1 MSWPVLADERNCTA
15 CCACVA
21 TCKQKALKKTL
32 QNDGHYYIAI
42 DQNRCVQC
50 GACEKVCPI
59 ISGKDYGNN
68 DFLATVP
75 YKGWSNLASY
85 RTNGTSGGIFG
96 AVAYDFVKSGG
107 IVIGAALEHNV
118 CKHIVVER
126 GEDISLLQGS
136 KYMYSD
142 PNEIYD
148 VIKEK
153 LKEGK
158 QVLYSGLPCNVA
170 GILSFFSHHPKKGN
184 LYSIDLV
191 CGGIPSTLLQ
201 DCFFKIHPNSQILSF
216 RQKQYYSLTYLQNG
230 EMKCA
235 GYRNPLISG
244 FLSGLTNRYSCYHC
258 KFAYLHRNSDLTLG
272 DYWQKEVESQQPASL
287 ILVHSNK
294 GKELISSDN
303 IHIEKAEWKDFL
315 PYNPKIAVRDIE
327 WDKRWERKKLSYI
340 YQKFPTYIFNV
351 IYASMFKK
359 YDIIAVV
366 YLVYKKM
373 RYYLEKRRRHLF
385 IMNILK
391 DIYQHKNQ

>member
-1 MSWPVLADERNCTA
+1 MSLPVLADERNCTA

-21 TCKQKALKKTL
+21 ICKKKALKKVL
-32 QNDGHYYIAI
+32 RDDGHYYII
-42 DQNRCVQC
+42 LNQDICVQC

-68 DFLATVP
+68 NFLATVP
-75 YKGWSNLASY
+75 YKGWSNLESY
-85 RTNGTSGGIFG
+85 RTNGSSGGTFG
-96 AVAYDFVKSGG
+96 AIAYDFVKRGG
-107 IVIGAALEHNV
+107 IVIGAALLHNV

-126 GEDISLLQGS
+126 IEDIHQLQGS

-142 PNEIYD
+142 QDEIYD
-148 VIKEK
+148 IIRVK
-153 LKEGK
+153 LKDGK

-170 GILSFFSHHPKKGN
+170 GILSFFSNHPKKNN
-184 LYSIDLV
+184 LYTIDLV
-191 CGGIPSTLLQ
+191 CGGIPSTMLQ
-201 DCFFKIHPNSQILSF
+201 NCFFKVYSDSQILSF
-216 RQKQYYSLTYLQNG
+216 RDKQQYCLTYLHN
-230 EMKCA
+230 EEKKCA

-272 DYWQKEVESQQPASL
+272 DYWQKDVISQQPASL
-287 ILVHSNK
+287 ILVHSIK
-294 GKELISSDN
+294 GSELISSEN
-303 IHIEKAEWKDFL
+303 MHIEKAEWKNFL

-327 WDKRWERKKLSYI
+327 WDKRWERKNISCI
-340 YQKFPTYIFNV
+340 YRKFPTYVFNV

-359 YDIIAVV
+359 YDVIAIV
-366 YLVYKKM
+366 YLAYKKM

-385 IMNILK
+385 IIAILK